1 MNIGMIGMAAAL
13 GLSALG
19 SGLGSG
25 AAALAAVGGW
35 TKCYANNH
43 GSL

>member
-19 SGLGSG
+19 SALGTG
-25 AAALAAVGGW
+25 AASLSAVGGW
-35 TKCYANNH
+35 K
-43 GSL
+43 